1 MTQEQKFETL
11 QLHAGQTVDPTG
23 SRAVPIY
30 QTTAYVFDNP
40 EHAAGRFALTE
51 PGHIYTRLNN
61 PTTDVLEQRIAA
73 LEGGSAG
80 LAVSSGMA
88 AINYTI
94 QALAQNGDHIVSTAH
109 LYGGTHTLFSLTLPR
124 SGITTTFV
132 DTNDFAAVEAAI
144 QENTKGIFIETVGN
158 PDGNIEDIGE
168 LAAIAD
174 KHNIPL
180 IVDATFSTPYLT
192 RPIEH
197 GATIVVH
204 SATKFLGGH
213 GTTMGGLIVESGK
226 FNWANGKYPRI
237 SEPDASYHGL
247 SFYDAV
253 GPAAFVTYIRATQLR
268 DTGSAISPFNSF
280 LLIQGLET
288 LSLRVER
295 HVENAQAVAEFLEGH
310 DKVEWVHY
318 AGLESSPYYELKQ
331 KYSPKGAPSIF
342 TFGVKGGYDA
352 AVKFIEQLELFS
364 LLANVGDSKSLVVH
378 PASTTHAQLSP
389 QEQLAAKVTPETIR
403 LSIGT
408 EHIDDIIGDIKQALE
423 VI

>member
-109 LYGGTHTLFSLTLPR
+109 LYGGTHTLFSHTLPR

-180 IVDATFSTPYLT
+180 IVAATFSTPYLT

-213 GTTMGGLIVESGK
+213 GRSEERRVVKEGGSR
-226 FNWANGKYPRI
+226 W
-237 SEPDASYHGL
+237 
-247 SFYDAV
+247 
-253 GPAAFVTYIRATQLR
+253 
-268 DTGSAISPFNSF
+268 SP
-280 LLIQGLET
+280 
-288 LSLRVER
+288 
-295 HVENAQAVAEFLEGH
+295 
-310 DKVEWVHY
+310 
-318 AGLESSPYYELKQ
+318 
-331 KYSPKGAPSIF
+331 
-342 TFGVKGGYDA
+342 
-352 AVKFIEQLELFS
+352 
-364 LLANVGDSKSLVVH
+364 
-378 PASTTHAQLSP
+378 
-389 QEQLAAKVTPETIR
+389 
-403 LSIGT
+403 
-408 EHIDDIIGDIKQALE
+408 
-423 VI
+423 